1 MFVIFSVV
9 LRCGQSMSSSLSYLK
24 PLRNSNTFLHI
35 IYKSKKKTN
44 LLCILNNV
52 FQYSKIRTRKQ
63 NAKKSIITEKNFG
76 IQPFLESGI
85 HWAGI
90 RNPVLGIRN
99 PQGGIQNP
107 GLSWIPLHGAIHK
120 IKTQVSWHQS
130 EARTAATVWSWSGN
144 TLSPGALLAVLYF
157 SSCHIFPSVSTFPR
171 PNYLPLGLR
180 GWYCEK
186 MKKVFGVFWHLLFR
200 IIPLLF

>member
-1 MFVIFSVV
+1 
-9 LRCGQSMSSSLSYLK
+9 MSPSLSYLK

-63 NAKKSIITEKNFG
+63 NAKKSIKTEKNFG
-76 IQPFLESGI
+76 IQPLLESGI
-85 HWAGI
+85 YWAWI

-107 GLSWIPLHGAIHK
+107 RLSWIPLHGASILHQNLFPLTALVQSNTPTFTLYLRITRFLLNRVFISK
-120 IKTQVSWHQS
+120 IKGSLY
-130 EARTAATVWSWSGN
+130 EWSDRS
-144 TLSPGALLAVLYF
+144 LKADRS
-157 SSCHIFPSVSTFPR
+157 
-171 PNYLPLGLR
+171 
-180 GWYCEK
+180 
-186 MKKVFGVFWHLLFR
+186 
-200 IIPLLF
+200 III